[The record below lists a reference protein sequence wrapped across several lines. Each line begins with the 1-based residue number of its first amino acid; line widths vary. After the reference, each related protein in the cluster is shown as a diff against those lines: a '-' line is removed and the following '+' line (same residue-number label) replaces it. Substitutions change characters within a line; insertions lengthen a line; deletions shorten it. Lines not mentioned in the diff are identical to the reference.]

1 MKQQQI
7 LDRNHLARYTLGDA
21 DLEQEVL
28 ELFLGQMPQTLA
40 ILGESEDQ
48 NSRTRAAHTIKG
60 SARAV
65 GAWKLAEAAERAESI
80 TTKCQCWDALIA
92 DVVSAAAE
100 VRGQITALDGGKR
113 PTELASATE

>member
-28 ELFLGQMPQTLA
+28 ELFVGQMPQTLA
-40 ILGESEDQ
+40 VLGESEDQ
-48 NSRTRAAHTIKG
+48 KSRLRAAHTIKG

-65 GAWKLAEAAERAESI
+65 GAWKLAEAAERAECNA
-80 TTKCQCWDALIA
+80 TKCECWNALIA
-92 DVVSAAAE
+92 DVVSAADE
-100 VRGQITALDGGKR
+100 VRGQIAALDRGKGS
-113 PTELASATE
+113 PVLASATE